1 MSARG
6 NGTRGI
12 YLLPN
17 LLTTANLV
25 LGCIA
30 IALLFDR
37 AEEGAMIASVLII
50 VAGVLDFSDGLIA
63 RLTNTTSRFG
73 LEYDSLAD
81 MVSFGVAPAWLA
93 YVFCLKSMGGVGLA
107 AVVWYITCT
116 ALRLARFNTA
126 APRSIPG
133 FSGLPCPAAAGSVAS
148 FVILAE
154 SIAEFPFTLNPAP
167 FSVWSY
173 TLLGSGVPVML
184 SFGLGV
190 LGWLMVSRTPYLGFK
205 GLALA
210 RPKPLR
216 LMVSIVVFGFLIWS
230 LPQLLFGIAMLYILS
245 GLVSRMLVHVRW
257 AEVVAPAWVEW
268 AEAML
273 ETRRGSPGKTVR

>member
-1 MSARG
+1 MSAKRSISG
-6 NGTRGI
+6 GI

-25 LGCIA
+25 LGCIV

-37 AEEGAMIASVLII
+37 AEQAAMICSILII
-50 VAGVLDFSDGLIA
+50 VAGVLDYSDGLIA

-81 MVSFGVAPAWLA
+81 IVSFGMAPAWLA
-93 YVFCLKSMGGVGLA
+93 YVFCLQSMGGVGLA
-107 AVVWYITCT
+107 ACVWYITCT
-116 ALRLARFNTA
+116 ALRLARFNTSV
-126 APRSIPG
+126 PRKIQG
-133 FSGLPCPAAAGSVAS
+133 FSGLPCPAAAATVAS

-154 SIAEFPFTLNPAP
+154 SVAAFPFTLNPAP

-173 TLLGSGVPVML
+173 TLLGSSVPFLL

-190 LGWLMVSRTPYLGFK
+190 LGWLMISRTPYLAFK
-205 GLALA
+205 GLGLA
-210 RPKPLR
+210 RPKPLQ
-216 LMVSIVVFGFLIWS
+216 LMVSIVVFGFVVWS
-230 LPQLLFGIAMLYILS
+230 LPQLLFGLSLLYILS

-268 AEAML
+268 AEGML
-273 ETRRGSPGKTVR
+273 DVRRGNGNKTLR